1 MASQKYN
8 ILYGRLSQEDE
19 RQRDGRQKES
29 NSIHNQKLFL
39 EQYAADHGFENT
51 LFLADDGYSGTNF
64 DRPAWKK
71 IIEMVERDEVETI
84 IVKDLSRL
92 GREYL
97 QVGQY
102 TEIYFPEKGVRFIAV
117 NDGVDSLVESSN
129 DFNPIRNWAN
139 ELHAKD
145 TSKKVRAI
153 KKMQAERGERL
164 GGKPPY
170 GYKKKDKDSKEIIP
184 DEETAPIVR
193 QIFDL
198 CAAGKGPNQIARILT
213 REQVLNPTNQYYQA
227 TGAACTNLDTTRP
240 YTWSGR
246 TVAKILE
253 NKVYI
258 GHTLNMKKTT
268 LSYKNKKQIQKP
280 ESEQILV
287 ENTHEPIISMEVW
300 EIVQDVR
307 EHKRRP
313 PKHMEEPNLF
323 SGLVYCADCGKYMVL
338 CRTEKMREDQYYFRC
353 STYSKRGKTACSPHQ
368 IREADLKA
376 IVLDDLRRV
385 THFARMKERQFAQYI
400 NQRNTAE
407 LRREIN
413 RLQKDLDSMHRRY
426 DELSAL
432 FKRLYEDNVLG
443 RVSDEQFRM
452 LSADYNAEQKNLSAD
467 IPAKEEQLEKLKASA
482 ANVDAFIEKAK
493 RYTTI
498 DELTPELLRLFIQR
512 IEVGERSQSIPALRD
527 RASGSYT
534 GTSAEWTALCRREST
549 YRISQSRS
557 QILKKLSDCWHKTQ
571 QADSFRCP
579 PVCLT
584 IQWVQK
590 VYLWELSERKSFIF
604 GFRRPEGGS
613 TLW

>member
-19 RQRDGRQKES
+19 RQGES

-39 EQYAADHGFENT
+39 EKYAADNGFENT

-64 DRPAWKK
+64 DRPSWKK
-71 IIEMVERDEVETI
+71 IVEMIENGEVETL

-97 QVGQY
+97 QVGRL
-102 TEIYFPEKGVRFIAV
+102 TELYFPEKGVRFIAV
-117 NDGVDSLVESSN
+117 NDSVDSLVESSN

-170 GYKKKDKDSKEIIP
+170 GYKKKDKDSKEIVP

-193 QIFDL
+193 RIFDL

-227 TGAACTNLDTTRP
+227 TGTACTNLDTTRP
-240 YTWSGR
+240 CAWSGK
-246 TVAKILE
+246 TVASILE

-258 GHTLNMKKTT
+258 GHTLNMRKTT
-268 LSYKNKKQIQKP
+268 LSYKNKKQIHKP

-287 ENTHEPIISMEVW
+287 ENTHEPLITKEVW

-307 EHKRRP
+307 QHKRRP

-323 SGLVYCADCGKYMVL
+323 SGLVYCADCGKYLVL

-400 NQRNTAE
+400 NQKNTAE
-407 LRREIN
+407 LRRDIN
-413 RLQKDLDSMHRRY
+413 RLQKELDSMHRRY
-426 DELSAL
+426 DELSVL

-443 RVSDEQFRM
+443 RVTNEQFRM
-452 LSADYNAEQKNLSAD
+452 LSADYNAEQKDLSSS
-467 IPAKEEQLEKLKASA
+467 IPAREEQLERLKASA

-512 IEVGERSQSIPALRD
+512 IEVGERSKKH
-527 RASGSYT
+527 
-534 GTSAEWTALCRREST
+534 
-549 YRISQSRS
+549 SRS
-557 QILKKLSDCWHKTQ
+557 AGQSVRIVYRDIGGMDCPMQEGKLAPRMTRQITDIEEIKRLL
-571 QADSFRCP
+571 A
-579 PVCLT
+579 
-584 IQWVQK
+584 
-590 VYLWELSERKSFIF
+590 
-604 GFRRPEGGS
+604 
-613 TLW
+613 

>member
-1 MASQKYN
+1 M
-8 ILYGRLSQEDE
+8 IL
-19 RQRDGRQKES
+19 
-29 NSIHNQKLFL
+29 
-39 EQYAADHGFENT
+39 
-51 LFLADDGYSGTNF
+51 LAFCRYRYHTSLF

-71 IIEMVERDEVETI
+71 IVEMIENGEVETL

-97 QVGQY
+97 QVGQL
-102 TEIYFPEKGVRFIAV
+102 TELYFPEKGVRFIAV

-170 GYKKKDKDSKEIIP
+170 GYKKKDKDSKKIIP

-193 QIFDL
+193 RIFDL
-198 CAAGKGPNQIARILT
+198 CASGKGPNQIARILT

-240 YTWSGR
+240 YAWSGK
-246 TVAKILE
+246 TVANILE

-258 GHTLNMKKTT
+258 GHTLNMRKTT

-287 ENTHEPIISMEVW
+287 ENTHVPLISMEVW

-400 NQRNTAE
+400 NQKNTAE

-413 RLQKDLDSMHRRY
+413 RLQKELDSMRRRY
-426 DELSAL
+426 DELSVL

-443 RVSDEQFRM
+443 RVTNEQFRM
-452 LSADYNAEQKNLSAD
+452 LSADYNEEQKGLSAA
-467 IPAKEEQLEKLKASA
+467 IPEKEEQLEKLKASA

-512 IEVGERSQSIPALRD
+512 IEVGERSKKH
-527 RASGSYT
+527 
-534 GTSAEWTALCRREST
+534 
-549 YRISQSRS
+549 SRS
-557 QILKKLSDCWHKTQ
+557 AGQSVRIVYRDIGSVDSPMQEGEHAPNIAKQITDIEEIKRLL
-571 QADSFRCP
+571 A
-579 PVCLT
+579 
-584 IQWVQK
+584 
-590 VYLWELSERKSFIF
+590 
-604 GFRRPEGGS
+604 
-613 TLW
+613 

>member
-19 RQRDGRQKES
+19 RQGES

-39 EQYAADHGFENT
+39 EQYAADNGFENT
-51 LFLADDGYSGTNF
+51 LFLADDGYSGTSF

-71 IIEMVERDEVETI
+71 IVEMIERGEVATL

-193 QIFDL
+193 RIFDL

-227 TGAACTNLDTTRP
+227 TGATCTNLDTTRP
-240 YTWSGR
+240 YTWSGK
-246 TVAKILE
+246 TVANILE

-258 GHTLNMKKTT
+258 GHTLNMRKTT
-268 LSYKNKKQIQKP
+268 LSYKNKKQIHKP

-287 ENTHEPIISMEVW
+287 ENTHEPLVSMEVW

-323 SGLVYCADCGKYMVL
+323 SGLVYCADCGKYLVL

-353 STYSKRGKTACSPHQ
+353 STYSKCGKTACSPHQ

-413 RLQKDLDSMHRRY
+413 RLQKELDSMRRRY

-443 RVSDEQFRM
+443 RVTNEQFRM
-452 LSADYNAEQKNLSAD
+452 LSADYNAEQKNLSAS
-467 IPAKEEQLEKLKASA
+467 IPEKETQLEKLKASA

-512 IEVGERSQSIPALRD
+512 IEVGERSQK
-527 RASGSYT
+527 Y
-534 GTSAEWTALCRREST
+534 
-549 YRISQSRS
+549 SRS
-557 QILKKLSDCWHKTQ
+557 AGQSVRIMYRDIGRVDSPMQEGEHTPHITKQITDIEEIKRLL
-571 QADSFRCP
+571 A
-579 PVCLT
+579 
-584 IQWVQK
+584 
-590 VYLWELSERKSFIF
+590 
-604 GFRRPEGGS
+604 
-613 TLW
+613 

>member
-19 RQRDGRQKES
+19 RQRDDRQKES

-193 QIFDL
+193 RIFDL

-213 REQVLNPTNQYYQA
+213 QEQVLNPTNQYYQA

-240 YTWSGR
+240 YAWSGR

-287 ENTHEPIISMEVW
+287 ENTHEPLISMEVW

-338 CRTEKMREDQYYFRC
+338 CRTEEMREDQYYFRC

-413 RLQKDLDSMHRRY
+413 RLQKELDSMRRRY

-443 RVSDEQFRM
+443 RVTNEQFRM
-452 LSADYNAEQKNLSAD
+452 LSADYNAEQKNLSVA
-467 IPAKEEQLEKLKASA
+467 IPAKEEQLEILKASA

-512 IEVGERSQSIPALRD
+512 IEVGERSQK
-527 RASGSYT
+527 Y
-534 GTSAEWTALCRREST
+534 
-549 YRISQSRS
+549 SRS
-557 QILKKLSDCWHKTQ
+557 AGQSVKIVYRDIGRVDSPMQEGEHAPHITKQITDIEEIKRLL
-571 QADSFRCP
+571 A
-579 PVCLT
+579 
-584 IQWVQK
+584 
-590 VYLWELSERKSFIF
+590 
-604 GFRRPEGGS
+604 
-613 TLW
+613 